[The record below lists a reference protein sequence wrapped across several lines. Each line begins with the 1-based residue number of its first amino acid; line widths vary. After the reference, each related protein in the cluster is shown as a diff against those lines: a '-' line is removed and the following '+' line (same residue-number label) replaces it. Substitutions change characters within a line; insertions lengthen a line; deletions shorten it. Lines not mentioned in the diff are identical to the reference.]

1 MLVARDAARATRSR
15 RFGGCGAFRYGASAQ
30 VSGRRIESVTN
41 PKIYDAVLIGGGVM
55 SATLATLLQEL
66 EPDWSIKIIERLDDV
81 AQESSGPW
89 NNAGTGH
96 SALCELNYTPEKDG
110 VIDITKAI
118 KINEQFQ
125 VSRQF
130 WASLV
135 SRGDLPEPTKFLN
148 PVPHM
153 TFVTGEEN
161 VDYLRRR
168 YELLKEQP
176 LFSTIEFSDDPKQIA
191 KWAPA
196 LMVGRDENE
205 KVAAT
210 YVEQGTDVDFGSLTR
225 HLIQNAIDKGAVVRL
240 GTEVINLRQRP
251 DGVWQVATK
260 VLSGAEKGRK
270 NVTHARFV
278 FVGAGGGA
286 LPLLQK
292 SGIDEVKGYGGFPI
306 SGEFFRTDNPEVVEK
321 HQAKVYAMPP
331 VGAPP
336 MSVPH
341 LDTRVVD
348 GKKSLMFG
356 PYAGFNTRYL
366 KQGSLADMFLS
377 LRPGNI
383 PTYLGVG
390 VTNFDLVSYLVG
402 QLAAS
407 PKKKFE
413 ALADFFPEAEMEDWR
428 LITAGQ
434 RVQVMKKNPD
444 GGMPLL
450 VMGTEVVSK
459 ADGSIAGLLGASP
472 GASVATQVMV
482 SLLEKCFPEKQAQWA
497 DKIKSL
503 IPAYGEQLNSNPE
516 LAERIQNETAKV
528 LGIAPVS

>member
-1 MLVARDAARATRSR
+1 M
-15 RFGGCGAFRYGASAQ
+15 
-30 VSGRRIESVTN
+30 TN

-55 SATLATLLQEL
+55 SATLATLLHEL

-96 SALCELNYTPEKDG
+96 SALCELNYTPETDG
-110 VIDITKAI
+110 KIDISKALT
-118 KINEQFQ
+118 INEQFQ
-125 VSRQF
+125 VSRQL
-130 WASLV
+130 WSTLV
-135 SRGDLPEPTKFLN
+135 TRGQLPEPTKFIN

-161 VDYLRRR
+161 VEFLRRR
-168 YELLKEQP
+168 WNILKEQP
-176 LFSTIEFSDDPKQIA
+176 LFSTMQFSDDPTQIFE
-191 KWAPA
+191 WAPA
-196 LMVGRDENE
+196 LMVGRAKDE

-210 YVEQGTDVDFGSLTR
+210 FVEQGTDVDFGSLTR
-225 HLIQNAIDKGAVVRL
+225 LLFQAAIENGAVVRL
-240 GTEVINLRQRP
+240 GTEVVDLRQRP

-260 VLSGAEKGRK
+260 VASGAEKGRK
-270 NVTHARFV
+270 NVTHGRFV

-292 SGIDEVKGYGGFPI
+292 SGIPEIKAFGGFPI
-306 SGEFFRTDNPEVVEK
+306 SGEFFRTDNPEVVAK

-348 GKKSLMFG
+348 GKASLMFG

-366 KQGSLADMFLS
+366 KQGSLLDMFKS
-377 LRPGNI
+377 LRVDNI

-390 VTNFDLVSYLVG
+390 VTNLDLVTYLVG

-407 PKKKFE
+407 PAKKFE
-413 ALADFFPEAEMEDWR
+413 SLAEFFPEAKSEDWR

-434 RVQVMKKNPD
+434 RVQVMKKNPK
-444 GGMPLL
+444 GKGYLL
-450 VMGTEVVSK
+450 VMGTEVVTK

-472 GASVATQVMV
+472 GASVAPSAMI
-482 SLLEKCFPEKQAQWA
+482 SLLERCFPEQWPSWSEKITDLVPSYGQTLN
-497 DKIKSL
+497 DK
-503 IPAYGEQLNSNPE
+503 PE
-516 LAERIQNETAKV
+516 LAKQVQNDTAKV
-528 LGIAPVS
+528 LGIAPVA